1 MNIFSKI
8 NQKYL
13 ASIVI
18 IILTLFPSLGHV
30 AKNIHSK
37 FTSQN
42 AGTITAEENRY
53 LNNFPSYSGQFINY
67 TRSLD
72 EYFNDRFATRNLA
85 IKAERKLR
93 GFWEDS
99 GRSVYRG
106 QEGWLFWS
114 EAAIW
119 ESYQGRSG
127 FTQQTRKGFENFI
140 KQIQSQSLVNG
151 AGFAATIVPN
161 KSTIYPEYAPKRFG
175 EKSPRNFL
183 DYVMASSDKDALHL
197 VDIKPLLIT
206 QKGTGKLYHKTDTH
220 WTSQGAFIAY
230 QALMTTLINN
240 GSEFERLQG
249 NDLVAREVTDF
260 QGDLGRMIETDIVE
274 IDKRLLPKN
283 LGMFDVET
291 LNETASA
298 DVFRTTIY
306 KRKGALKY
314 NDRKIVIIGDSFGL
328 RYVDFF
334 KTNFDTII
342 TMHHKFGDIDIDAV
356 FNHQPDVVIVSPV
369 ERYSEQI
376 ADKYKP

>member
-8 NQKYL
+8 NLKYL
-13 ASIVI
+13 ALIVI
-18 IILTLFPSLGHV
+18 VILSLIPSLGHI
-30 AKNIHSK
+30 AKNMHSK

-42 AGTITAEENRY
+42 VETITAEENRY
-53 LNNFPSYSGQFINY
+53 LNNFPAYSGQFTDY

-72 EYFNDRFATRNLA
+72 EYFNDRFAARNLA

-114 EAAIW
+114 EALIW
-119 ESYQGRSG
+119 DSYQGRSN
-127 FTQQTRKGFENFI
+127 FTLQTRKGFENFI
-140 KQIQSQSLVNG
+140 EQIKSRSLASG

-183 DYVMASSDKDALHL
+183 GYVMASSDKDALHL
-197 VDIKPLLIT
+197 VDIKLLLIA
-206 QKGTGKLYHKTDTH
+206 QKNTGKLYHKTDTH

-230 QALMTTLINN
+230 QALMTTLTNN
-240 GSEFERLQG
+240 GGEFERLQG
-249 NDLVAREVTDF
+249 NDLVSREITDF

-274 IDKRLLPKN
+274 IDKRLSPKN
-283 LGMFDVET
+283 LALFDVET
-291 LNETASA
+291 LNEAASA
-298 DVFRTTIY
+298 DIFRTTIY

-314 NDRKIVIIGDSFGL
+314 NGRKIVIIGDSFSL

-334 KTNFDTII
+334 KTNFDMII

-369 ERYSEQI
+369 ERYSELI